1 MTRLFGRR
9 APVAVSS
16 RALAFA
22 AAGAGIGITIAVFV
36 IYAQMTASHF
46 LGDAYVYLGAGERLN
61 AGNPLYSLSPGDRP
75 IPIQPPFWTAPLVS
89 PPLIAVLWRP
99 LAALPNEAGV
109 LVWWIASLICL
120 GGSILYIL
128 RRQPLV
134 AGLALVALSVPV
146 AMEAGLG
153 NVNAFLLAGT
163 IAVWHWRDRPW
174 VGAILGVM
182 IAVKLWPVVLAVWLL
197 VQEGRRT
204 LVVLMA
210 TLVVC
215 GVVSLVGAGWENHVA
230 YLSVGQN
237 VHPSAFSLTWLLGIP
252 WLWLASLVI
261 GTGLVLATRSRPAW
275 SFRIA
280 VLTMVLGS
288 PVANPNTYAQ
298 LLAIVAPAGT
308 SSRAPRSREEKTVS
322 SFSVAGV
329 ERQS

>member
-1 MTRLFGRR
+1 MTRLLGRP
-9 APVAVSS
+9 APVVVPS

-22 AAGAGIGITIAVFV
+22 AAGAGIGITLAVFV
-36 IYAQMTASHF
+36 VYAQLTASHF

-61 AGNPLYSLSPGDRP
+61 VGHQLYSLSPGDRP

-109 LVWWIASLICL
+109 IVWWISSLLAL
-120 GGSILYIL
+120 GGSILYIV
-128 RRQPLV
+128 RRHPLG

-174 VGAILGVM
+174 VGVILGVM
-182 IAVKLWPVVLAVWLL
+182 IAVKLWPVVLAVWL
-197 VQEGRRT
+197 VFAGTRRS
-204 LVVLMA
+204 LGVLIA
-210 TLVVC
+210 TLAVC
-215 GVVSLVGAGWENHVA
+215 AIVSLVGAGWENHVA

-252 WLWLASLVI
+252 WLWLASVVI
-261 GTGLVLATRSRPAW
+261 GTVLVVVTRDRPAW

-280 VLTMVLGS
+280 VVTMVLGS

-298 LLAIVAPAGT
+298 LLASLRAG
-308 SSRAPRSREEKTVS
+308 RNQGP
-322 SFSVAGV
+322 GPH
-329 ERQS
+329 

>member
-1 MTRLFGRR
+1 MFGRP
-9 APVAVSS
+9 ASDVFSS

-22 AAGAGIGITIAVFV
+22 AAGAGLGITLAVFV
-36 IYAQMTASHF
+36 VYAQLTASHF

-61 AGNPLYSLSPGDRP
+61 AGHPLYSLSPGDRP

-109 LVWWIASLICL
+109 IVWWISSLLAL
-120 GGSILYIL
+120 GGSILYVL
-128 RRQPLV
+128 RRQPLG
-134 AGLALVALSVPV
+134 AGIALVALSVPI

-163 IAVWHWRDRPW
+163 IAVWHWRDRSW

-182 IAVKLWPVVLAVWLL
+182 IAVKLWPIVLAVWLL
-197 VQEGRRT
+197 VGEGRRSV
-204 LVVLMA
+204 VVLIA
-210 TLVVC
+210 TLVVSA
-215 GVVSLVGAGWENHVA
+215 VLSLLGAGWDNHIA
-230 YLSVGQN
+230 YLSVGRN

-252 WLWLASLVI
+252 SLWLASLVI
-261 GTGLVLATRSRPAW
+261 GTGLVVATRRRPAW

-298 LLAIVAPAGT
+298 LLAIFAPNGT
-308 SSRAPRSREEKTVS
+308 GSRTPRDPEETAVS
-322 SFSVAGV
+322 SLYVAGV
-329 ERQS
+329 KRAP